1 MSSFFEAVI
10 SFSVLFWII
19 TIDQVFCDGELLSGV
34 SECEKTGRCPTRH
47 GPMTGRSV
55 PIQVKNQIN
64 TLTNAED
71 SNHGMLFFY
80 RGNQNKNRLTK
91 LTSNNLLQKYL
102 LFNKNE
108 VNNFIETRL
117 RRKSDDGN
125 SSKKDN
131 SGKGQ
136 RPTMLG
142 PRPGRGFWPATRFN
156 DDLNSL
162 LNEIKSNPWIFISY
176 HNKKHLTQ
184 STSKFEYKQE
194 PKDNLLLKYLM
205 LRNDMNSL
213 IDSQVNTQDRNR

>member
-47 GPMTGRSV
+47 GPMT
-55 PIQVKNQIN
+55 
-64 TLTNAED
+64 
-71 SNHGMLFFY
+71 
-80 RGNQNKNRLTK
+80 
-91 LTSNNLLQKYL
+91 
-102 LFNKNE
+102 
-108 VNNFIETRL
+108 
-117 RRKSDDGN
+117 DGN